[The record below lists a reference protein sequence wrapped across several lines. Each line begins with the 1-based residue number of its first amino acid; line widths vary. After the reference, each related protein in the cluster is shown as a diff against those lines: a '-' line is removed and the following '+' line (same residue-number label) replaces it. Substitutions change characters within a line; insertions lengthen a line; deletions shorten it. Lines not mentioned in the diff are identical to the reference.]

1 MFRTIDASLDA
12 DLSEFSRLLW
22 QQGISHRIV
31 EHDQRQL
38 LLIARQDQIAQA
50 MDSFRRWQD
59 GELRP
64 TVGADGKLGT
74 LFQGEAL
81 AAGVWRA
88 FMLAPLTMLL
98 IGSCIILLFLAPLDG
113 PSPLTFTL
121 LYPDFS
127 YGTRL
132 IVLSRVLEQFTL
144 WDFFTMLTP
153 ILLHGGPLHLVFNM
167 LWLWELGRRIE
178 RFQST
183 MALSLVVVLLAL
195 VSNTAQFLYGGGNN
209 FGGMSGVVY
218 GLFAYIWMWQ
228 LFDPVAAL
236 RLPGSLI
243 LFMLL
248 SLVVMTL
255 LGLDMIANE
264 AHLGGFVAGIV
275 LGAATAVFSRIHRRL
290 RAGI

>member
-127 YGTRL
+127 YGTRV

-183 MALSLVVVLLAL
+183 MALALVVMLLAL

-228 LFDPVAAL
+228 LFDPAAAL

-275 LGAATAVFSRIHRRL
+275 LGAAAAGFSRIRRRL

>member
-127 YGTRL
+127 NGTRL

-228 LFDPVAAL
+228 LFDPAAAL

-275 LGAATAVFSRIHRRL
+275 LGAAAAVFSRIRRRL